1 MKTLV
6 TVLTLIVVATAWAQQ
21 PGMTPGMMQ
30 NMQKNMAEMQKC
42 FASIDQK
49 ALERLQVQAKEM
61 EAEVKRLCAAGD
73 RGGAQD
79 KAIAY
84 GIEMSKD
91 PELQKMRKC
100 GEGMQAMAM
109 TMPGQFFPKD
119 EAEQASRK
127 HICD

>member
-6 TVLTLIVVATAWAQQ
+6 TVLALVIGATAWAQQ
-21 PGMTPGMMQ
+21 PRMTPEM
-30 NMQKNMAEMQKC
+30 MQKC

-49 ALERLQVQAKEM
+49 ALERLGAQAKEM

-73 RGGAQD
+73 RAGAQN

-84 GIEMSKD
+84 GMQMSKD
-91 PELQKMRKC
+91 PEMQKMAKC
-100 GEGMQAMAM
+100 GEGFQ

-119 EAEQASRK
+119 KAEQASRK

>member
-6 TVLTLIVVATAWAQQ
+6 AVFALASASAAWAQQ
-21 PGMTPGMMQ
+21 PGMTPEMMQ

-73 RGGAQD
+73 RTGAQN

-100 GEGMQAMAM
+100 GEGMPSM
-109 TMPGQFFPKD
+109 TIPGQFFPRDK
-119 EAEQASRK
+119 AEQESRK